1 MVWEAIFLLVILKI
15 PIVYLCCVVYWAIKA
30 EPKPEE
36 GAALLP
42 VVAEPDPRP
51 GWSWQPRLDRPRRG
65 GPHGSPARSYS
76 RGRVP
81 ALVRAEAER

>member
-15 PIVYLCCVVYWAIKA
+15 PIVYLCCVVYWAIRA

-36 GAALLP
+36 GAALLA

-51 GWSWQPRLDRPRRG
+51 GWNWHRRLDRPRRG
-65 GPHGSPARSYS
+65 GPHGSPTRSYS
-76 RGRVP
+76 RGRV
-81 ALVRAEAER
+81 RAEAER